1 MSGDDMDQLL
11 GPVKEEKDS
20 ENDTPEP
27 THTTHPVRSKSRLG
41 FSKQMVIPLQVA
53 SHRGH
58 ITGYQSSRNLLDT
71 NHPRNLLDD
80 QGHLTGYQSKEGDP
94 SKDWIIFKL
103 MTESPVKLT
112 RVVVKNGRT
121 NMALKSMVVSLGFG
135 DPEGPWTKLIEVQR
149 LRLDKE
155 QDFKFKEMGGALIE
169 DAVLKQKAF
178 SHIKLEMPRNHGS
191 KQFNAFFSIKLFG
204 RAFLD

>member
-1 MSGDDMDQLL
+1 MDQLL
-11 GPVKEEKDS
+11 GPVNEEKDS
-20 ENDTPEP
+20 ENESTENDRRQM
-27 THTTHPVRSKSRLG
+27 VRSKSRLG

-94 SKDWIIFKL
+94 SKDWIVFKL
-103 MTESPVKLT
+103 MTEAPVKLT

-121 NMALKSMVVSLGFG
+121 N
-135 DPEGPWTKLIEVQR
+135 
-149 LRLDKE
+149 
-155 QDFKFKEMGGALIE
+155 
-169 DAVLKQKAF
+169 
-178 SHIKLEMPRNHGS
+178 
-191 KQFNAFFSIKLFG
+191 
-204 RAFLD
+204 